1 MLDTRANSEHRNQIR
16 SLAEAIDRVAE
27 EKVSRRSSVGEEKK
41 PIEEEFHPS
50 NEQWEETILV
60 DDDDVLEN
68 ILRRDSIDIRREN
81 KRIDDREEDEENILH
96 SSIHS
101 KEIHSH
107 ALDETKTTLSLLI
120 SVARL
125 EQIQL
130 SLRQRPKN

>member
-68 ILRRDSIDIRREN
+68 ILREN